1 MAVHQEV
8 EWIHVRE
15 REGEREKRREG
26 NKEFRPFAV
35 IQEKKEK

>member
-15 REGEREKRREG
+15 REKRREG
-26 NKEFRPFAV
+26 NKELRPFAV